1 MRPLDG
7 ITDSMDMSLSKP
19 QELLMD
25 REAWCVAVHGVAKS
39 QTRLSDRTELMKK
52 SVTSVMCVLFKSL
65 SHVQF
70 FAIHWAAA
78 HQTPLSM
85 EFSRQK
91 YWSGLLCP
99 PPGHLPNP
107 GMETASL
114 KSPTLA
120 GRFFTTSAT
129 WEALPMLYIMVK
141 YSALSL

>member
-19 QELLMD
+19 RELVMD
-25 REAWCVAVHGVAKS
+25 REAWCVAVHGVTKS

-78 HQTPLSM
+78 RQTPLSM

-99 PPGHLPNP
+99 PLGHLLDP
-107 GMETASL
+107 GIEPMSL
-114 KSPTLA
+114 MSPALA

-129 WEALPMLYIMVK
+129 WEAQA
-141 YSALSL
+141 SQSLS